1 MLDIPMA
8 NAHLIMQIDHSLNHL
23 MEDPLGSGFEVALGV
38 GLGPYLLAFIYSH
51 FVNPLISFEVLPVSA
66 RLYLAKCCEFHHQV
80 HLLNVF
86 IVK

>member
-8 NAHLIMQIDHSLNHL
+8 NAHLIMQIHHSLNYL
-23 MEDPLGSGFEVALGV
+23 IEDPLGSDFKITSGI
-38 GLGPYLLAFIYSH
+38 GLGPYLLSFIYSYL
-51 FVNPLISFEVLPVSA
+51 VNSLISFEVLPVSA